1 MKLHSN
7 QPTTKRVWHAIT
19 LAWAFIGRLPLFACL
34 ALAISAKATIPS
46 SDLPYLGPFGN
57 LAELGNQLE
66 DGQGTING
74 VGVFTPWKLSFTNSA
89 TIGVNGEFYMTGN
102 AGSTGMTVVNGTVF
116 SGQAMSL
123 EQSQLLSDSSALA
136 ALTPD
141 QTLIANPATGLNFDV
156 ASGEVEVVD
165 LNGGLNLNDQNITLT
180 GGGALVLNIEGSF
193 SLGASAGIL
202 GDADNIYINYE
213 GTSPITTGAGA
224 TIDGLVFDP
233 NASANLDG
241 TWNGG
246 VYGGWNTIT
255 LDPGPGITPVPE
267 PGSMVLISIG
277 LASLLLTRRLCGHH
291 TQYKEN

>member
-1 MKLHSN
+1 MRLQSN
-7 QPTTKRVWHAIT
+7 QPSTKRVWRPSG
-19 LAWAFIGRLPLFACL
+19 LVWAFIGRLPLFACF
-34 ALAISAKATIPS
+34 ALAISAKATLPS
-46 SDLPYLGPFGN
+46 SDLPNLGPFGN

-66 DGQGTING
+66 DAQGTING
-74 VGVFTPWKLSFTNSA
+74 VGVFTPWELNFTNPA

-102 AGSTGMTVVNGTVF
+102 AGSTGITVVNGTVF

-123 EQSQLLSDSSALA
+123 EQGQLLSDSSALA

-141 QTLIANPATGLNFDV
+141 QTTSANQATALDFDV
-156 ASGEVEVVD
+156 PSGQVEVVD
-165 LNGGLNLNDQNITLT
+165 FNGGLNLNDQNITLT

-202 GDADNIYINYE
+202 GDPDNIYINYE

-255 LDPGPGITPVPE
+255 LDPGPGVTPVPE

-277 LASLLLTRRLCGHH
+277 LASLLLAPRLCSHH
-291 TQYKEN
+291 TQFKEN